1 MASYGQTP
9 TLAHDHASLPSVI
22 TPKKTQPFT
31 QYQSQESYQVFHQES
46 YQVFHRESALI
57 AYQINKRPVNAHSTA
72 ADGVKMAA
80 RFMCVTS

>member
-1 MASYGQTP
+1 MASYGQTS
-9 TLAHDHASLPSVI
+9 TFAHDHASLPLVI
-22 TPKKTQPFT
+22 IPKKTQPFT
-31 QYQSQESYQVFHQES
+31 QRKLQES

-57 AYQINKRPVNAHSTA
+57 AYQINKRPVNAHSIA

>member
-1 MASYGQTP
+1 MAFIGHTLM
-9 TLAHDHASLPSVI
+9 LAHDHASLPPVI
-22 TPKKTQPFT
+22 IPRKTQPFT
-31 QYQSQESYQVFHQES
+31 QCQLQES

>member
-1 MASYGQTP
+1 MASYGHTP
-9 TLAHDHASLPSVI
+9 TFAYDHAPLPPVI
-22 TPKKTQPFT
+22 IPRKTQPFT
-31 QYQSQESYQVFHQES
+31 QYQLQES

-72 ADGVKMAA
+72 TDGVKMAA

>member
-9 TLAHDHASLPSVI
+9 TLAHDHTSFPPVI
-22 TPKKTQPFT
+22 IPKKTQPFI
-31 QYQSQESYQVFHQES
+31 QCQLQES
-46 YQVFHRESALI
+46 YQVFHRVSALI

>member
-1 MASYGQTP
+1 MVSYGQTP
-9 TLAHDHASLPSVI
+9 TFTHDHASLPPVI
-22 TPKKTQPFT
+22 IPKKTQPFT
-31 QYQSQESYQVFHQES
+31 QRKLQES

>member
-1 MASYGQTP
+1 MASYGHTS
-9 TLAHDHASLPSVI
+9 TFAHDHASLPSVI
-22 TPKKTQPFT
+22 IPKKTQPFT
-31 QYQSQESYQVFHQES
+31 QCQLQES

>member
-1 MASYGQTP
+1 MDRLLRLLMTMPLYHPS
-9 TLAHDHASLPSVI
+9 PSVI
-22 TPKKTQPFT
+22 IPKKTQPFT
-31 QYQSQESYQVFHQES
+31 QRQLQES

>member
-9 TLAHDHASLPSVI
+9 MLAHDHASLPPVI
-22 TPKKTQPFT
+22 TPRKTQPFT
-31 QYQSQESYQVFHQES
+31 QCQSQES